1 METIQNAGDDV
12 SLELTILLRQVSC
25 DVHVTGQQS
34 STLLHTACSMMTS
47 CVSHQVACPISIMV
61 TLKNKELVSKELVS
75 KELVSKELVSKELI
89 PKELVTK
96 ELLLWEGVS
105 VQIGASIR
113 TPPYCFLSLPTL
125 VYRVAS
131 TMQLL

>member
-75 KELVSKELVSKELI
+75 KELVSKELI

-125 VYRVAS
+125 VYQVAS